1 MSGPIASYYSSV
13 SIRVDEKGI
22 AAVDRYLA
30 QIEKKLS
37 SSKMGQTPVK
47 VRLTSDFD
55 KFAKTIQSSVNK
67 HLKAKPLTLHHV
79 AINQSKLNTA
89 LNNGFAK
96 AKADIGVTVN
106 KSSLR
111 EVRRQVKSFL
121 ENIPIT
127 FKAASVRAP
136 SVVKASTSSHGVS
149 QGGSTRNRLIPSL
162 TANVGPQGAFQGP
175 SSLDKNT
182 ATALRQLERTIA
194 RLQAGG
200 GASVATSRGYRE
212 ALARISGADMGIL
225 GPRLAELDRLNQ
237 AAVKSGRYRGYG
249 EEAARRRQS
258 ITGRG
263 DPSATEYLSR
273 GGDTVGNRRYSDAIA
288 NNALKGVGGNGMLNA
303 LIRTGGQGLMR
314 AGGQTVLGRGLQLGG
329 LATGGTMGAMRANLA
344 GLVISS
350 LLSTVKHSFGLI
362 GTIITAPF
370 KLLGSAITTVTDG
383 FYRLAQ
389 ALIPVAIA
397 GHTIDSNVR
406 RVSSETV
413 ALNTIGGKVGTDA
426 ATEKAWLR
434 NMSDT
439 EGLNYKSIMPQ
450 YTSWLGSTAPIMG
463 LESSRKLFESFTQY
477 GTTHGATKQS
487 FEKAFYALSQ
497 MGGKG
502 QVMSK
507 SLN

>member
-1 MSGPIASYYSSV
+1 MSGPISSYYASV
-13 SIRVDEKGI
+13 SIKVDEKGI

-55 KFAKTIQSSVNK
+55 KFAKTIQSGVNK
-67 HLKAKPLTLHHV
+67 HLKERPLTLHHI

-111 EVRRQVKSFL
+111 DIRRQVKSFL
-121 ENIPIT
+121 ENVPIT
-127 FKAASVRAP
+127 FKAASIRAP
-136 SVVKASTSSHGVS
+136 SSIKASTSGHGV
-149 QGGSTRNRLIPSL
+149 GPVGSTRNRLVPAL
-162 TANVGPQGAFQGP
+162 TANVGPQGATNSQ
-175 SSLDKNT
+175 SQLDKNT

-200 GASVATSRGYRE
+200 GASIATSRGYRE
-212 ALARISGADMGIL
+212 SLARISGANMGIL
-225 GPRLAELDRLNQ
+225 SPRLDELDRLNQ
-237 AAVKSGRYRGYG
+237 AAIRSGRYRGYG

-263 DPSATEYLSR
+263 DPTATEYLTR

-288 NNALKGVGGNGMLNA
+288 NQALKGVGGNGMFNA
-303 LIRTGGQGLMR
+303 MLRTGGQGLMR
-314 AGGQTVLGRGLQLGG
+314 AGGQTVVGRGLQLAG
-329 LATGGTMGAMRANLA
+329 LATGGTMGAMRANL
-344 GLVISS
+344 V
-350 LLSTVKHSFGLI
+350 GLI
-362 GTIITAPF
+362 GTALVTGIKHSFSTIGAILTAPF

-389 ALIPVAIA
+389 ALIPIAIA
-397 GHTIDSNVR
+397 GHTVDSNVR

-426 ATEKAWLR
+426 AAEKAWLR

-487 FEKAFYALSQ
+487 FEKAFYALT
-497 MGGKG
+497 
-502 QVMSK
+502 
-507 SLN
+507 